1 MPPLEGPHSPVA
13 TEDLEADTAPLT
25 IGIKA
30 LNEER
35 HIAASLESALAA
47 VALVG
52 GEVVLADSGSTDAT
66 IAIARR
72 YPAVRIVQLADP
84 AQRSCGTGAQLA
96 FQAARGRYFYLLD
109 GDMVLDPAFV
119 TAGIAFL
126 EANPGHAAVG
136 GIVREAE
143 TSSIEFQI
151 RQRNDREK
159 GSAISGDVDRLD
171 CGGLYRSAAV
181 RSVGWFADRNL
192 HAFEEY
198 ELGARLRA
206 AAWKLARLGVHAVD
220 HHGHATG
227 GYRLLWRRIRSGYA
241 GGAGEVLR
249 AALVGPHRRAVLLGF
264 SNLRHA
270 AVVVVWWLVVVAL
283 LFSGKFVATGIVLLL
298 PALFLSWR
306 RGGVRHGLYS
316 LATWN
321 VIAIGLLQ
329 GIVRRRLPPDQAI
342 PARTIAPDALP

>member
-1 MPPLEGPHSPVA
+1 MSLEGDVSRGSGNGI
-13 TEDLEADTAPLT
+13 LLT

-47 VALVG
+47 ADLVG
-52 GEVVLADSGSTDAT
+52 GEVVLADSGSSDAT
-66 IAIARR
+66 ITIARR
-72 YPAVRIVQLADP
+72 YPTVRIVQLADP

-109 GDMVLDPAFV
+109 GDMVLDPAFIV
-119 TAGIAFL
+119 AGIEFL
-126 EANPGHAAVG
+126 ETNPTHAAVG
-136 GIVREAE
+136 GIVREANT
-143 TSSIEFQI
+143 TSLEFQI
-151 RQRNDREK
+151 RERNDREK
-159 GSAISGDVDRLD
+159 GSVISGDVDRLD
-171 CGGLYRSAAV
+171 CGGLYRCDAV

-206 AAWKLARLGVHAVD
+206 ASWRLARLGVHAVD
-220 HHGHATG
+220 HHGHSTG

-249 AALVGPHRRAVLLGF
+249 AALVGPHRRSVLVGF

-270 AVVVVWWLVVVAL
+270 AVVVLWWLLLLAL
-283 LFSGKFVATGIVLLL
+283 SFSGRFMAAAIVLLL
-298 PALFLSWR
+298 PVVFLSWR
-306 RGGVRHGLYS
+306 RGGLAYGLYS
-316 LATWN
+316 MATWN
-321 VIAIGLLQ
+321 VIAIGLIQ
-329 GIVRRRLPPDQAI
+329 GIWRRRRPPGQPI
-342 PARTIAPDALP
+342 PSRTIATGTVDAT